1 MWYEILKLLRNNAKE
16 SMSKTAEALGIP
28 KGTYASYEY
37 GNREPNIEM
46 ISKIAKHFNV
56 STDYILYGSK
66 DELQKDAL
74 TQLVEDKS
82 LSILEEE
89 LLREYM
95 ELPYAAR
102 QTFMQFIDKA
112 AKAARLR
119 AAKTAQ
125 VRRTQTTQNS
135 NRRRASAHITTKTKS
150 PYRRPKLQKISNSN

>member
-119 AAKTAQ
+119 VAKTAR

-135 NRRRASAHITTKTKS
+135 NRRRAPTRITTKTKS
-150 PYRRPKLQKISNSN
+150 SYQHFKPQKISNSN